1 MRMHSFPRCFTYRP
15 LLGVACAIFAVLPA
29 WAEDADDAALQLA
42 DSVTPTVEQASNLKL
57 FGEAALGDDQLRDGQ
72 SRHNRRLSLD
82 LQYEHS
88 FAPDWRGVF
97 ADRLDMNWP
106 AQTGRQ
112 TSINII
118 KEAYVS
124 WQTKSELI
132 VDAGR
137 INARNGV
144 ATGYSPTDYFRDN
157 AVRSQVSI
165 DPASLKVNRQGS
177 VMLRGQTLWDGGS
190 ATAIYSPKLADTP
203 HNGDFNPDLGATNHQ
218 DRWLIT
224 ASQKITDS
232 LRPQLLLY
240 KEVASPVQL
249 GLNLTG
255 LINDATVAYI
265 EWSGGR
271 SPSLL
276 ARALHQQ
283 GIAYADDSRYR
294 NRLSTG
300 LTYTTSNKL
309 SLTAELEYNGGSE
322 DGGGW
327 ANLRRAPL
335 PVYGLYRNALQIAQ
349 ESPTRQRLFLYGAW
363 QDALLNHLDL
373 SAMSYYDMQDYSR
386 LSWLEARYHW
396 ERNEVAVQW
405 QRYSGSP
412 RSDFGATEQAAGWQ
426 VLLRRYF

>member
-1 MRMHSFPRCFTYRP
+1 MRMTSSPPCFACRP
-15 LLGVACAIFAVLPA
+15 LLGVACALLAFSPA

-42 DSVTPTVEQASNLKL
+42 DSATPTVEQASNLKA
-57 FGEAALGDDQLRDGQ
+57 FGEAAYGNDRLRDG
-72 SRHNRRLSLD
+72 SLRHNRRLSLD
-82 LQYEHS
+82 LQYEHA

-106 AQTGRQ
+106 AQAGRQ
-112 TSINII
+112 RGINII

-124 WQTKSELI
+124 WQAKSELM

-190 ATAIYSPKLADTP
+190 ATAIYSPKLGDMP
-203 HNGDFNPDLGATNHQ
+203 HNGDFNPDFGATNHQ
-218 DRWLIT
+218 DRWLIA
-224 ASQKITDS
+224 ASQKVSDN

-240 KEVASPVQL
+240 KEANLPVQL
-249 GLNLTG
+249 GFNLTG
-255 LINDATVAYI
+255 LLNDATVAYV

-276 ARALHQQ
+276 ARALQRQ
-283 GIAYADDSRYR
+283 GLAYADDSRYR

-300 LTYTTSNKL
+300 LTFTTSNKL
-309 SLTAELEYNGGSE
+309 SVTAEWQYNGGSE
-322 DGGGW
+322 DRAGW
-327 ANLRRAPL
+327 DSLRRAPL
-335 PVYGLYRNALQIAQ
+335 PVYGLYRSALQVAQ

-405 QRYSGSP
+405 QRYSGQA
-412 RSDFGATEQAAGWQ
+412 RSDFGATELEGGWQ
-426 VLLRRYF
+426 LLLRRYF